1 MKRYGNIYE
10 KIFTIENLKLA
21 HKNARKDKAFYK
33 DVKKVDSDPEF
44 YLGQIQEM
52 LMNKTYT
59 VSEYSVSTIND
70 KGKQRELMKLPYFPD
85 RIIQWAIL
93 LQIEKVFVNTLCGHT
108 CASLKGRGIKR
119 AMKLVDEFMT
129 DIPGTEFCLKID
141 IRKFYPNINHTVLK
155 QLLRKKFKDAD
166 LLELLDKIIDSY
178 PGEKGVPIG
187 SYLSQYL
194 ANYYLAYFDHWLKED
209 MGIKYVVRYMD
220 DIVIFSSSKAFL
232 HDLRKKMDEYLR
244 IRLDLQI
251 KPNWQVFPVDA
262 RGVDFVGYRFFHG
275 YKLLRKTTC
284 KKFKKKMVQIQ
295 RKQCDG
301 NLINYSEW
309 CSANSYDGWLKW
321 CNSYRLRQKYIEPI
335 QPSLDRYYNEVIKSK
350 SKRKVQS

>member
-1 MKRYGNIYE
+1 M
-10 KIFTIENLKLA
+10 
-21 HKNARKDKAFYK
+21 
-33 DVKKVDSDPEF
+33 
-44 YLGQIQEM
+44 Q
-52 LMNKTYT
+52 
-59 VSEYSVSTIND
+59 
-70 KGKQRELMKLPYFPD
+70 
-85 RIIQWAIL
+85 
-93 LQIEKVFVNTLCGHT
+93 
-108 CASLKGRGIKR
+108 
-119 AMKLVDEFMT
+119 
-129 DIPGTEFCLKID
+129 
-141 IRKFYPNINHTVLK
+141 
-155 QLLRKKFKDAD
+155 
-166 LLELLDKIIDSY
+166 
-178 PGEKGVPIG
+178 
-187 SYLSQYL
+187 
-194 ANYYLAYFDHWLKED
+194 
-209 MGIKYVVRYMD
+209 IKYVVRYMD

-232 HDLRKKMDEYLR
+232 HDLRKQMDEYLR

-309 CSANSYDGWLKW
+309 CSANSYNGWLKW

-350 SKRKVQS
+350 KNRKVTS

>member
-1 MKRYGNIYE
+1 M
-10 KIFTIENLKLA
+10 ENLKLA

-59 VSEYSVSTIND
+59 VSDYSVSTIND
-70 KGKQRELMKLPYFPD
+70 KGKDRELMKLPYFPD

-129 DIPGTEFCLKID
+129 DVPGTEFCLKID
-141 IRKFYPNINHTVLK
+141 IRKFYPNINHAVLK

-166 LLELLDKIIDSY
+166 LLELLDRIIDSY

-194 ANYYLAYFDHWLKED
+194 ANYYLAYFDHWLKEE
-209 MGIKYVVRYMD
+209 MQIKYVVRYMD
-220 DIVIFSSSKAFL
+220 DIVIFSQKHSCIAFESRWTNIFEFGLTFKSNRIGRCFLSMQGALTLWDIGFSTVTNYYAKPPAKSS
-232 HDLRKKMDEYLR
+232 RR
-244 IRLDLQI
+244 
-251 KPNWQVFPVDA
+251 
-262 RGVDFVGYRFFHG
+262 
-275 YKLLRKTTC
+275 
-284 KKFKKKMVQIQ
+284 
-295 RKQCDG
+295 
-301 NLINYSEW
+301 
-309 CSANSYDGWLKW
+309 KW
-321 CNSYRLRQKYIEPI
+321 C
-335 QPSLDRYYNEVIKSK
+335 KSK
-350 SKRKVQS
+350 GNSVTAI